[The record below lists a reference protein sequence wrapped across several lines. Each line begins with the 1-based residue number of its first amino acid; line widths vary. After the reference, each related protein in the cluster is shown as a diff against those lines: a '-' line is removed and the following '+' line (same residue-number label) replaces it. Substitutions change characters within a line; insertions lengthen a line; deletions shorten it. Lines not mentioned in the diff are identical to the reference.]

1 MPEGNEALSYSNQ
14 MEKLKVDPDSISAS
28 LSPQQQDLLIK
39 ISNAEENDYFDFE
52 RIANYIYDDYTEKQK
67 VNIDLDRIRERKK
80 LIALTGYSYTSYF
93 IYKGTPMGYEYDL
106 LKMLA
111 DDLGVELEIV
121 IVKDM
126 NEIFDML
133 NRGEGDIIAD
143 NLTITKER
151 DELVDFTLP
160 HNLTRQVLVQKK
172 PKNWKYLSAEQLEK
186 MLVRNPVDLIG
197 KEVHV
202 RKESSYYARLKNLS
216 DEIGGDINIV
226 ETPGE
231 TETEELIMNVA
242 EGKIP
247 FTVADENIAM
257 INKPYYP
264 DLDISTPISFPQR
277 IAWAVRHD
285 SPLLLKAVNEWIT
298 KMKKDPVY
306 YVIYDKYHKPHRMM
320 DQMVTCGIAGTCS
333 RNLSPYDKI
342 IIQHARS
349 IGWDWR
355 LLASLIYQESHFD
368 PQATSWVGAG
378 GLMQLMPMTAESFGA
393 SNVYDP
399 VQSLRAG
406 TSYLK
411 WLDDYWKVKVPDR
424 NERIKFI
431 MASYNVGQEHVA
443 DAQRLAIKYNRDPQK
458 WDNNVAYFILQKSK
472 PQYCSDPVV
481 RYGYCRGSEPF
492 NYVIQILDR
501 FEHYKKLIHHEG

>member
-1 MPEGNEALSYSNQ
+1 MLESNDALRQSSV
-14 MEKLKVDPDSISAS
+14 MLKLRADSVPASAPVAGLPDT
-28 LSPQQQDLLIK
+28 LIK
-39 ISNAEENDYFDFE
+39 KSNGEEENNYFDFGQVV
-52 RIANYIYDDYTEKQK
+52 NYIYDDYAGKQK
-67 VNIDLDRIRERKK
+67 INIDLDRIRERKK

-93 IYKGTPMGYEYDL
+93 IYKGTPMGYEYEL
-106 LKMLA
+106 LKMLC

-121 IVKDM
+121 IVNDM

-172 PKNWKYLSAEQLEK
+172 PKNWKYLSPEQLENQ
-186 MLVRNPVDLIG
+186 LIRNPVDLIG
-197 KEVHV
+197 KSVHV

-226 ETPGE
+226 EASGE
-231 TETEELIMNVA
+231 IETEELIMNVG

-247 FTVADENIAM
+247 FTIADENIAM

-277 IAWAVRHD
+277 IAWAARSG
-285 SPLLLKAVNEWIT
+285 SPRLLEAVNSWIV

-306 YVIYDKYHKPHRMM
+306 YAIYDKYHKPHRMM
-320 DQMVTCGIAGTCS
+320 EQMVSCGMAGTCS
-333 RNLSPYDKI
+333 RNISPYDKM
-342 IIQHARS
+342 IIQYAKS

-368 PQATSWVGAG
+368 PQARSWVGAA

-393 SNVYDP
+393 SDVYDP
-399 VQSLRAG
+399 VQSLKAG

-411 WLDDYWKVKVPDR
+411 WLDEYWKAKVPDR

-431 MASYNVGQEHVA
+431 MASYNAGQEHVA

-458 WDNNVAYFILQKSK
+458 WDDNVAYFILHKSK
-472 PQYCSDPVV
+472 PQYCTDPVV

-492 NYVIQILDR
+492 NYVIQVLDR
-501 FEHYKKLIHHEG
+501 FEHYKKLIRDEG